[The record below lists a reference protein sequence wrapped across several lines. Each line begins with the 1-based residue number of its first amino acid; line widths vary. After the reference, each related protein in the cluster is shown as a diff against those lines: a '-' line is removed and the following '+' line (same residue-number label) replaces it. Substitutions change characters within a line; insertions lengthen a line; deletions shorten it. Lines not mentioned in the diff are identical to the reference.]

1 MPTTPL
7 QKIIDVS
14 ITIIT
19 TAIAVMAIFLIRNK
33 LINDGYFNFIRTT
46 QVVQAQL
53 DARKQDLND
62 VKEKLARKK
71 ASLKFKQ
78 TKEDLRKYKQW
89 FDQQTEKN
97 SNFIGTRQYKE
108 HKEIIAA
115 EEATFESKYNKI
127 NKLRSKQEKIKNDI
141 KELEDELKDLQSQ
154 NEK

>member
-1 MPTTPL
+1 MSSKFAFDAQPMTVPIVSNKSTNKNAI
-7 QKIIDVS
+7 KI
-14 ITIIT
+14 
-19 TAIAVMAIFLIRNK
+19 
-33 LINDGYFNFIRTT
+33 
-46 QVVQAQL
+46 
-53 DARKQDLND
+53 
-62 VKEKLARKK
+62 
-71 ASLKFKQ
+71 
-78 TKEDLRKYKQW
+78 
-89 FDQQTEKN
+89 EKN